1 MSLQACELFLTHKVA
16 GPLALGPGAPRASQL
31 GSGPMGKLLGLQAQP
46 VEDIYAHQ
54 ARRCPPSSTL
64 NTAPAA
70 RSPVVLSWTRPPMG
84 HRGLFLPPSRGQPD
98 RFLQPPPPPRPAS
111 GHAWKWGRGEGSRP
125 AGKASRQAVSRLG
138 RRRAQ
143 GKRGSPPAVFLSW
156 GLRGGA
162 EGHAG
167 GSARLACLLT
177 ARPPGPIRC
186 SSPARALSCR
196 KHRGWGGERGRGR
209 PRWGC
214 PPTVLLRLWGSPRG
228 RFPPSAALRL
238 NGAGRTT
245 GLELVCRDIFGES
258 AGSRLVVASRVVC
271 VAPGAPSQQGVLGPG
286 SVTRRFPDTRL
297 TV

>member
-1 MSLQACELFLTHKVA
+1 MQACELFLTHKVA
-16 GPLALGPGAPRASQL
+16 GPLALGPGAPQSQPAGL
-31 GSGPMGKLLGLQAQP
+31 RPNGEAAGVTSTARGK
-46 VEDIYAHQ
+46 H
-54 ARRCPPSSTL
+54 RCPPGPEMPAEQHTQHSPGSAFSRCAFMD
-64 NTAPAA
+64 AP
-70 RSPVVLSWTRPPMG
+70 PLG

-98 RFLQPPPPPRPAS
+98 PFLLPPPPPRPAS

-196 KHRGWGGERGRGR
+196 KHRG
-209 PRWGC
+209 
-214 PPTVLLRLWGSPRG
+214 
-228 RFPPSAALRL
+228 
-238 NGAGRTT
+238 
-245 GLELVCRDIFGES
+245 
-258 AGSRLVVASRVVC
+258 
-271 VAPGAPSQQGVLGPG
+271 
-286 SVTRRFPDTRL
+286 
-297 TV
+297 